1 MDFLLNTIL
10 PLIIP
15 LISLIAILSVV
26 IRAIILKTKNKNV
39 SILASIGKLIGN
51 STLNILPK
59 NIMGA
64 RPNGHFTKPN
74 FSYDEKEN
82 TDDNKSKEE

>member
-1 MDFLLNTIL
+1 MDFLLKTIL

-15 LISLIAILSVV
+15 LISLIAILSVA
-26 IRAIILKTKNKNV
+26 IRAIILKTKNV
-39 SILASIGKLIGN
+39 SILGSIGKLIGN

-64 RPNGHFTKPN
+64 HPNGHFTKPN